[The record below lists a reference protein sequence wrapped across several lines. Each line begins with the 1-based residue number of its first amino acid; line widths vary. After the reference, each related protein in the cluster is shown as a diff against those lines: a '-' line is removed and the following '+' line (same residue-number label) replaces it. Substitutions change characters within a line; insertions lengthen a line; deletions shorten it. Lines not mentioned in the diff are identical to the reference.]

1 MDAVQERSYDIVLMD
16 IQMPIMDGLE
26 ATRQIRSLPGFADL
40 PIVALTAHAFAEQRE
55 RCDQAGMND
64 FLAKPFKPDDLYEL
78 VERWT
83 TDRDEPGTGSG
94 KDAPM
99 DENAGTPPVD
109 IESFRAVMREAGI
122 EEIVDTT
129 LEIYQSEAP
138 GIFAALEQ
146 AMEAGDAEGI
156 RAQAH
161 GLKSSS
167 GNIRAGGLAELLQ
180 QLESLGREEDIAG
193 AKDFFPGVAKEYRS
207 VMDYLAEQG
216 S

>member
-1 MDAVQERSYDIVLMD
+1 M
-16 IQMPIMDGLE
+16 
-26 ATRQIRSLPGFADL
+26 
-40 PIVALTAHAFAEQRE
+40 ALTAHAFAEE
-55 RCDQAGMND
+55 RKRGDQAGMND
-64 FLAKPFKPDDLYEL
+64 FLAKPFKPDDLYE
-78 VERWT
+78 VVARWT

-99 DENAGTPPVD
+99 DENTGTPPVD
-109 IESFRAVMREAGI
+109 VESFRAVMREAGI

-138 GIFAALEQ
+138 GIFGALEQ

-161 GLKSSS
+161 GLRSSS

-180 QLESLGREEDIAG
+180 QLESLGREEDVAG
-193 AKDFFPGVAKEYRS
+193 ARDLFPGVAKEYRS
-207 VMDYLAEQG
+207 VMDYLAERG